1 VEESKNQLS
10 RDFWYRSIFDF
21 CNSICQKPT
30 LLSHGDSGKLVGS
43 RGGLVGHLYNYYF
56 LVVFLIG
63 VAIVFLASEFGW
75 RLGARTQGHGASGN
89 ISALEQSLL
98 GLLALIVGFTF
109 LMALTRFEARR
120 EAVLNDA
127 NAIGTTALRA
137 RLLPEPH
144 RTESLKLLRE
154 YAQIRIDYI
163 PTGKSF
169 AELPTLIDRSNNIQ
183 QALWQQVKALSAKDN
198 NMVPTGLFIQ
208 ALNEMID
215 NQGKRLSALRNYI
228 PDVVL
233 LSLFGI
239 AAVACGFAGYA
250 SGLDPLRTRLP
261 VFITAFLVCSVIF
274 VILDLDRPNVGFITI
289 SQQPMIDTVASLSA
303 YND

>member
-1 VEESKNQLS
+1 MGQ
-10 RDFWYRSIFDF
+10 
-21 CNSICQKPT
+21 
-30 LLSHGDSGKLVGS
+30 
-43 RGGLVGHLYNYYF
+43 LYNYPF
-56 LVVFLIG
+56 LVGFLVG
-63 VAIVFLASEFGW
+63 TAIVFLASELGW
-75 RLGARTQGHGASGN
+75 RLGTRTKGHGASGN

-109 LMALTRFEARR
+109 LMSLTRFEARR
-120 EAVLNDA
+120 DAVLNEA
-127 NAIGTTALRA
+127 NAIGTTALRT

-169 AELPTLIDRSNNIQ
+169 ADSPTVIDRSNSIQ
-183 QALWQQVKALSAKDN
+183 EALWQQVKALSAENN

-208 ALNEMID
+208 ALNDMID
-215 NQGKRLSALRNYI
+215 NQGKRLSALRNDI
-228 PDVVL
+228 PVVVL

-250 SGLDPLRTRLP
+250 SGLDPLRTRVP
-261 VFITAFLVCSVIF
+261 VFVTAFLVCSVIA
-274 VILDLDRPNVGFITI
+274 VILDLDRPNVGFVTI
-289 SQQPMIDTVASLSA
+289 SQQPMIDTVATLSGFK
-303 YND
+303 D

>member
-1 VEESKNQLS
+1 MSV
-10 RDFWYRSIFDF
+10 W
-21 CNSICQKPT
+21 CQKPT
-30 LLSHGDSGKLVGS
+30 LLSLGDSGKLVGS
-43 RGGLVGHLYNYYF
+43 RGGVVGHLYNYFF
-56 LVVFLIG
+56 LAVFLIG
-63 VAIVFLASEFGW
+63 TAIVFLASEFGW
-75 RLGARTQGHGASGN
+75 RLGTRTEGHGASGN

-109 LMALTRFEARR
+109 LMALTRFEAHGAKQFFN
-120 EAVLNDA
+120 EA

-169 AELPTLIDRSNNIQ
+169 AELPTLIERSNNIQ
-183 QALWQQVKALSAKDN
+183 EALWQQVKALSAKDN

-215 NQGKRLSALRNYI
+215 NQGRRLSALRSYI

-250 SGLDPLRTRLP
+250 SGLDPFRTRLP
-261 VFITAFLVCSVIF
+261 VFITVQML
-274 VILDLDRPNVGFITI
+274 
-289 SQQPMIDTVASLSA
+289 ASLPSV
-303 YND
+303 NNQ

>member
-1 VEESKNQLS
+1 ME
-10 RDFWYRSIFDF
+10 
-21 CNSICQKPT
+21 
-30 LLSHGDSGKLVGS
+30 
-43 RGGLVGHLYNYYF
+43 HLYNYSF
-56 LVVFLIG
+56 LIGSLIG

-75 RLGARTQGHGASGN
+75 RLGLRVEGHSGSSN

-98 GLLALIVGFTF
+98 ALLALVVGFTF
-109 LMALTRFEARR
+109 FMALTRFEARR
-120 EAVLNDA
+120 DAVLNEA

-137 RLLPEPH
+137 RLLPEPQ

-163 PTGKSF
+163 PSGKSF
-169 AELPTLIDRSNNIQ
+169 AELPTVIDRSNHIQ
-183 QALWQQVKALSAKDN
+183 EALWQLVKALSTKDN

-208 ALNEMID
+208 TLNEMID
-215 NQGKRLSALRNYI
+215 NQGRRLSALRNSI
-228 PDVVL
+228 PGEVL

-250 SGLDPLRTRLP
+250 SGLDPLRSRLP
-261 VFITAFLVCSVIF
+261 VFITAVLVCGVMFVIF
-274 VILDLDRPNVGFITI
+274 DLDRPNVGFITV

-303 YND
+303 FKD

>member
-1 VEESKNQLS
+1 M
-10 RDFWYRSIFDF
+10 
-21 CNSICQKPT
+21 
-30 LLSHGDSGKLVGS
+30 
-43 RGGLVGHLYNYYF
+43 GHLYNYSI
-56 LVVFLIG
+56 LVVFLVGIA
-63 VAIVFLASEFGW
+63 VVFLTSEFGW
-75 RLGARTQGHGASGN
+75 RLGIRTKGHGASGN

-120 EAVLNDA
+120 EAVLNEA

-154 YAQIRIDYI
+154 YTQIRIDYI
-163 PTGKSF
+163 PTGRSF
-169 AELPTLIDRSNNIQ
+169 AQLPPLIDRSNNIQ
-183 QALWQQVKALSAKDN
+183 EALWQQVKALSAKDD

-215 NQGKRLSALRNYI
+215 NQGRRLSALRTYI
-228 PDVVL
+228 PNVVL
-233 LSLFGI
+233 LLLFGI

-274 VILDLDRPNVGFITI
+274 VILDLDGPNAGFVTI
-289 SQQPMIDTVASLSA
+289 SQQPMIDTAACLSA
-303 YND
+303 FND

>member
-1 VEESKNQLS
+1 M
-10 RDFWYRSIFDF
+10 
-21 CNSICQKPT
+21 
-30 LLSHGDSGKLVGS
+30 
-43 RGGLVGHLYNYYF
+43 GHIDNYVFIAIF
-56 LVVFLIG
+56 LVG

-75 RLGARTQGHGASGN
+75 RLGIRTEGHGASGN

-98 GLLALIVGFTF
+98 GLLALMIGFTF
-109 LMALTRFEARR
+109 FMALTRFESRR
-120 EAVLNDA
+120 EAVLNEA

-154 YAQIRIDYI
+154 YAQNRIDYI

-169 AELPTLIDRSNNIQ
+169 AELPALIDRSNNIQ
-183 QALWQQVKALSAKDN
+183 EALWQQVKALSAEDN

-208 ALNEMID
+208 ALNDMID
-215 NQGKRLSALRNYI
+215 NQGRRLSALRNFI
-228 PDVVL
+228 PDAVL

-250 SGLDPLRTRLP
+250 SGLDPLRARLP

-274 VILDLDRPNVGFITI
+274 VIHDLDLPNRGFITV

-303 YND
+303 Y